1 MLNEDNPD
9 ELSPEAELAM
19 QTALNV
25 LSAGRDDDRPSVT
38 PPSLVVPV
46 SALDGPRDQT
56 LTPSVAAVTRSVAG
70 DEIAIRRIRSR
81 SAIPLEEMH
90 VVVMWGLS
98 TYRAEHPRGVTLV
111 VDNSRDNVERD
122 FQYKEAMLA
131 AKQLAQSKGL
141 QFVYELE

>member
-25 LSAGRDDDRPSVT
+25 LSAGRDDVRPSAA
-38 PPSLVVPV
+38 PPSLEVPV
-46 SALDGPRDQT
+46 SAFNDSRGPVRI
-56 LTPSVAAVTRSVAG
+56 PSVAG

-81 SAIPLEEMH
+81 SAIPLEENH
-90 VVVMWGLS
+90 VLVMWGLS

-111 VDNSRDNVERD
+111 VDNSRRNVERD

-131 AKQLAQSKGL
+131 AKELARAKGL

>member
-25 LSAGRDDDRPSVT
+25 LSAGRDDVRPSAA
-38 PPSLVVPV
+38 PPSLEVPV
-46 SALDGPRDQT
+46 SAFNDSRGPVRI
-56 LTPSVAAVTRSVAG
+56 PSVAG

-81 SAIPLEEMH
+81 SAIPLEENH
-90 VVVMWGLS
+90 VLVMWGLS

-111 VDNSRDNVERD
+111 
-122 FQYKEAMLA
+122 
-131 AKQLAQSKGL
+131 
-141 QFVYELE
+141 